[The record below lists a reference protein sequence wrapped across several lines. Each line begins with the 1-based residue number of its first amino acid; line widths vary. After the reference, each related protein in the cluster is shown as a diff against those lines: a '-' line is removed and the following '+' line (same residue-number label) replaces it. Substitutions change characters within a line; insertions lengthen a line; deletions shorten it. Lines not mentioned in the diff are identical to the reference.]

1 MKKYITKVKNLVVHC
16 SDTDDDLDLTAIDIH
31 KLHLSFGWE
40 GIGYHKIICKN
51 GNIENGR
58 PEFWEGAHIY
68 GKNLESL
75 GVCLIGKKNFNN
87 YQFSSLKEVL
97 IDWKKK
103 YPHAKIYG
111 HRDLIKTKKTCPN
124 FDVKKWCIKRRIN

>member
-124 FDVKKWCIKRRIN
+124 FDVKKWCKVNLK